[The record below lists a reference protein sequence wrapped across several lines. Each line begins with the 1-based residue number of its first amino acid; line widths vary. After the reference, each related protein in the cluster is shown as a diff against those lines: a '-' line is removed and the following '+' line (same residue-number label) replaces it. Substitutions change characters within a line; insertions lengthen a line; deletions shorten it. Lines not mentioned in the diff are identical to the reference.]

1 MKAKAKSRVFALWIY
16 PVGTAGYGLRLCQA
30 SEAGNG
36 ALKSGAKI
44 EQIKDDPLKLTL
56 SDVIACLKRMGHK
69 SSDLQRGKTTPF
81 RLNEEEGVRLAVLFM
96 AVKPLRKI
104 ARIEAIAERV
114 RAMAPEE
121 LYYWYSK
128 STDPDGARRARHA
141 LRVLIANEA

>member
-1 MKAKAKSRVFALWIY
+1 MRAKAKSRVFALWVY
-16 PVGTAGYGLRLCQA
+16 AVSDSGYGLRLCQA
-30 SEAGNG
+30 SVSGNG
-36 ALKSGAKI
+36 SLQSGAKI
-44 EQIKDDPLKLTL
+44 EQIHGDPLKLTL
-56 SDVIACLKRMGHK
+56 SDVLASIKRAGHK
-69 SSDLQRGKTTPF
+69 SSDLQRGRATPF
-81 RLNEEEGVRLAVLFM
+81 RLDEEEGVRLAVLFM

-141 LRVLIANEA
+141 LRVLIADEA

>member
-1 MKAKAKSRVFALWIY
+1 MSAKARSRVFALWVY
-16 PVGTAGYGLRLCQA
+16 PVDASGYGLRLCQA
-30 SEAGNG
+30 SENGSG
-36 ALKSGAKI
+36 ALQSGAKI
-44 EQIKDDPLKLTL
+44 EQIHGDPLKLTL
-56 SDVIACLKRMGHK
+56 ADVLSCLKRMGHK
-69 SSDLQRGKTTPF
+69 SSDLQRGRTAAF

-104 ARIEAIAERV
+104 ARIEAISERV

-141 LRVLIANEA
+141 LRVLIADEA

>member
-1 MKAKAKSRVFALWIY
+1 MRAKTKSRVFALWVY
-16 PVGTAGYGLRLCQA
+16 PVDPSSYGLRLCQA
-30 SEAGNG
+30 SESGRG
-36 ALKSGAKI
+36 ALQSGAKI
-44 EQIKDDPLKLTL
+44 EQIKGDPLKLTL
-56 SDVIACLKRMGHK
+56 TDVLSCLKRMGHNA
-69 SSDLQRGKTTPF
+69 SDLHRGHTEAF

-104 ARIEAIAERV
+104 SRIEAISERV

-141 LRVLIANEA
+141 LRVLIADEA